1 MGRWAAPEEAVKP
14 DTLNHIR
21 FGVLYSRDREPSM
34 DWDNIRIFLSVAR
47 AGQFSAAASA
57 LGVDNGTVSRR
68 ISALEKS
75 LGVRLFDRQT
85 TGCVLTE
92 AGDHLYKTA
101 EEVESQLLRAQGDLS
116 RTDVELSGAVR
127 IAAPD
132 GFTTLFLCSRLG
144 NLKAKYPLLTVQL
157 VPMSRTLSLSKRE
170 ADLAITI
177 ERPDEGRLSVRKLID
192 YSLHFYAAK
201 KYLAEHGSPRQP
213 EDLQRHGL
221 VTYVQDLIFADQ
233 LNFMPELFGP
243 TYSRLECST
252 AVGQLEAVRG
262 GAGIGILHD
271 YAAYPDD
278 QLQIVLPD
286 TVFERSYW
294 IVTHLDMREL
304 SRVRAVSEFIVAEVG
319 AQKSIFRTRKS
330 VQ

>member
-1 MGRWAAPEEAVKP
+1 MVIKMA
-14 DTLNHIR
+14 DTNAD
-21 FGVLYSRDREPSM
+21 FQM
-34 DWDNIRIFLSVAR
+34 DWDNIRIFLRVAR
-47 AGQFSAAASA
+47 AGQFSAAASQ
-57 LGVDNGTVSRR
+57 LRIDNGTVGRR
-68 ISALEKS
+68 ITALEKS

-85 TGCVLTE
+85 TGCVLTG
-92 AGDHLYKTA
+92 AGDRLYKAA

-116 RTDVELSGAVR
+116 QSDLELSGTVR

-144 NLKAKYPLLTVQL
+144 RLKAQYPALTVQL
-157 VPMSRTLSLSKRE
+157 VPMSRTFSLSKRE

-177 ERPDEGRLSVRKLID
+177 ERPEEGRLSIRKLID

-201 KYLAEHGSPRQP
+201 TYLAERGCPQRL
-213 EDLQRHGL
+213 EDLQGHCL
-221 VTYVQDLIFADQ
+221 LTYVQDLIFADQ
-233 LNFMPELFGP
+233 LNFMPELYGP

-271 YAAYPDD
+271 YAARRDE

-304 SRVRAVSEFIVAEVG
+304 SRVRAMSEFILAEVG
-319 AQKSIFRTRKS
+319 AQKLIFRARNG

>member
-1 MGRWAAPEEAVKP
+1 MATDAG
-14 DTLNHIR
+14 
-21 FGVLYSRDREPSM
+21 FQM
-34 DWDNIRIFLSVAR
+34 DWDNIRIFLGVAR
-47 AGQFSAAASA
+47 AGQFSAAASQ
-57 LGVDNGTVSRR
+57 LRLDNGTVGRR
-68 ISALEKS
+68 INALEKS

-85 TGCVLTE
+85 TGSVLTA
-92 AGDHLYKTA
+92 AGDRLYKTA
-101 EEVESQLLRAQGDLS
+101 EEVEAQLLRAQGDLS
-116 RTDVELSGAVR
+116 RSDVELSGTVR

-144 NLKAKYPLLTVQL
+144 HLHAKYPSLTVQL
-157 VPMSRTLSLSKRE
+157 VPMSRTFSLSKRE

-177 ERPDEGRLSVRKLID
+177 ERPEVGRLSVRKLID

-201 KYLAEHGSPRQP
+201 TYLAEHGSPQRP
-213 EDLQRHGL
+213 EDLQRHCL

-233 LNFMPELFGP
+233 LNFMPELYGS

-271 YAAYPDD
+271 YATHRDER
-278 QLQIVLPD
+278 LQIVLPG

-304 SRVRAVSEFIVAEVG
+304 SRVRAMSEFILAEVG
-319 AQKSIFRTRKS
+319 AEKSIFRTRKG